1 MANADLNIRGRGS
14 IEADFRRLRILAI
27 FNNAEVSAAL
37 GRQLLIQYRAD
48 IFGCTRKIDCVY
60 HPPSVLKLSYA

>member
-1 MANADLNIRGRGS
+1 
-14 IEADFRRLRILAI
+14 
-27 FNNAEVSAAL
+27 
-37 GRQLLIQYRAD
+37 LIQYGAN